1 MTVSEH
7 GEERASDSS
16 DNAAVDRAGSGP
28 RVWIDLASPSHPV
41 FFKAIADGL
50 DLPTVVTA
58 REKTETVPLARDA
71 GFDFEVRGRDFDN
84 KWLRT
89 LGVPLRTI
97 QLALRTPDADVS
109 LSQRNAMCVLAS
121 KAHGVPSIH
130 FTDND
135 ITYYLDTPPAETG
148 FNYFRAMATAHV
160 VPDAFQTAELTDY
173 GASRDSIHTYDGF
186 KEEVCVADFE
196 PDPDFTD
203 RLPFEDFVVLRPEA
217 IGAAYV
223 DLEPEESLV
232 PDILERAVDAGLN
245 VVYLPR
251 RPGDR
256 KHAHPYPEERVFAP
270 GSPLPGLQLAWHADC
285 TLTGSGTMGREAAA
299 MSKPAVS
306 FFPHTMLSVD
316 QRLVEQDRVFHSR
329 DADDIVEYLT
339 GLSRAEVQP
348 DLDRARRVR
357 DEVVE
362 ITDAVIDDVV

>member
-1 MTVSEH
+1 MTVAEQ
-7 GEERASDSS
+7 ERAT
-16 DNAAVDRAGSGP
+16 ATRTRDR

-50 DLPTVVTA
+50 DRPTVVTA
-58 REKTETVPLARDA
+58 REKTETVPLAEEA
-71 GFDFEVRGRDFDN
+71 GFEFTVRGRDYDN

-89 LGVPLRTI
+89 AGVPLRTL
-97 QLALRTPDADVS
+97 QLAADTPAADVS

-121 KAHGVPSIH
+121 KARGMPSIH

-135 ITYYLDTPPAETG
+135 ITYYLDTPLVEEG

-160 VPDAFQTAELTDY
+160 VPDAFQLAELTDY
-173 GASRDSIHTYDGF
+173 GASRSSIHTYDGF

-196 PDPDFTD
+196 PDPSFPE
-203 RLPFEDFVVLRPEA
+203 RLPFDDYVVVRPEA

-223 DLEPEESLV
+223 DLAPEESLV
-232 PDILERAVDAGLN
+232 PEILERAVDAGLN

-256 KHAHPYPEERVFAP
+256 KHAAPYPSDRVFVP
-270 GSPLPGLQLAWHADC
+270 DGPLAGLQLSWYADC

-299 MSKPAVS
+299 MAKPAVS

-316 QRLVEQDRVFHSR
+316 QRLVADDRVFHSR
-329 DADDIVEYLT
+329 DADDIVDYLT
-339 GLSRAEVQP
+339 GLSASDVEP
-348 DLDRARRVR
+348 DLDRARAVR
-357 DEVVE
+357 
-362 ITDAVIDDVV
+362 DDVVDITDGVIDEVTR

>member
-1 MTVSEH
+1 MTVAEPST
-7 GEERASDSS
+7 RAAS
-16 DNAAVDRAGSGP
+16 RGR
-28 RVWIDLASPSHPV
+28 RVWIDLASPSHPF
-41 FFKAIADGL
+41 FFKAIADGMGR
-50 DLPTVVTA
+50 PTVVTA
-58 REKTETVPLARDA
+58 REKTETVPLAKEA
-71 GFDFEVRGRDFDN
+71 GFDFTVRGKDYDN

-89 LGVPLRTI
+89 AGVPLRTL
-97 QLALRTPDADVS
+97 QLSARTPDADVS

-121 KAHGVPSIH
+121 KAHGMPSIH

-135 ITYYLDTPPAETG
+135 ITYYLDTPLVEEG

-160 VPDAFQTAELTDY
+160 VPEAFQLAELTDY

-196 PDPDFTD
+196 ADPDFLD
-203 RLPFEDFVVLRPEA
+203 RLPFEDYVVVRPEA

-232 PDILERAVDAGLN
+232 PQVLDRVVDAGMN

-256 KHAHPYPEERVFAP
+256 KHAAPYATDRVFVP
-270 GSPLPGLQLAWHADC
+270 DEPLPGLQLAWHADC

-299 MSKPAVS
+299 MAKPAVS

-316 QRLVEQDRVFHSR
+316 QHLVAEDRVFHSR
-329 DADDIVEYLT
+329 DPDDIVDYLT
-339 GLSRAEVQP
+339 GLSKGDVEP
-348 DLDRARRVR
+348 DLDRARSVR
-357 DEVVE
+357 DEVVD
-362 ITDAVIDDVV
+362 ITDGVIEEVTR

>member
-1 MTVSEH
+1 MTVAE
-7 GEERASDSS
+7 SS
-16 DNAAVDRAGSGP
+16 TPAESRWQ
-28 RVWIDLASPSHPV
+28 RVWIDLASPSHPF
-41 FFKAIADGL
+41 FFKPIADGL
-50 DLPTVVTA
+50 DRPTVVTA
-58 REKTETVPLARDA
+58 REKTETVPLAKEA
-71 GFDFEVRGRDFDN
+71 GFDFTVRGKDYDN
-84 KWLRT
+84 EWLRT
-89 LGVPLRTI
+89 AGVPLRTL
-97 QLALRTPDADVS
+97 QLSARTPDADVS

-121 KAHGVPSIH
+121 KVHGIPSIH

-135 ITYYLDTPPAETG
+135 ITYYLDTPLVEEG

-160 VPDAFQTAELTDY
+160 VPDAFQLAELTDY

-196 PDPDFTD
+196 ADPDFLD
-203 RLPFEDFVVLRPEA
+203 RLPFDDYVVVRPEA

-232 PDILERAVDAGLN
+232 PDVIDRAVDAGMN

-256 KHAHPYPEERVFAP
+256 KHAAPYSTDRVFVPEE
-270 GSPLPGLQLAWHADC
+270 PLPGLQLAWHADC

-299 MSKPAVS
+299 MAKPAVS

-329 DADDIVEYLT
+329 DPDEIQAYLT
-339 GLSRAEVQP
+339 GLSKADVEP

-357 DEVVE
+357 DEVVD
-362 ITDAVIDDVV
+362 ITDGVIDDCT